1 MGKHVLAVNILL
13 SFQISEVDQTLY
25 IWKMNRII
33 EIRTTRPGVP
43 QESDREPVT
52 RPRFRGARMDVERPF
67 RPPKRCIIGR
77 RPASPLVTA
86 GIRGALFKH
95 DVLTTRTSHF
105 LAEFRRGLPTQG
117 ADQRNK

>member
-43 QESDREPVT
+43 QESDRDPVT
-52 RPRFRGARMDVERPF
+52 RPRFRGARMDVGATISTPT
-67 RPPKRCIIGR
+67 RCILSR
-77 RPASPLVTA
+77 RT
-86 GIRGALFKH
+86 
-95 DVLTTRTSHF
+95 
-105 LAEFRRGLPTQG
+105 
-117 ADQRNK
+117 